1 MIKEGILT
9 RAKDHFLKGTM
20 KQALNVFLK
29 QLRKFE
35 CHHKYLEMVTWMS
48 YAVDS
53 YFQKMSEI
61 GNKLSVVC
69 HSDFTQGNVMV
80 EEGADEKSGGRRRV
94 GFIDWQSHF
103 EGNPFIDLTFILF
116 YGLDPQYWDISLYS

>member
-1 MIKEGILT
+1 
-9 RAKDHFLKGTM
+9 
-20 KQALNVFLK
+20 
-29 QLRKFE
+29 
-35 CHHKYLEMVTWMS
+35 MS

-80 EEGADEKSGGRRRV
+80 EEGADENAGGRRRV
-94 GFIDWQSHF
+94 GFIDW
-103 EGNPFIDLTFILF
+103 
-116 YGLDPQYWDISLYS
+116 

>member
-1 MIKEGILT
+1 
-9 RAKDHFLKGTM
+9 
-20 KQALNVFLK
+20 
-29 QLRKFE
+29 
-35 CHHKYLEMVTWMS
+35 MS
-48 YAVDS
+48 YSVDS

-80 EEGADEKSGGRRRV
+80 EEGGEAGERRRV

-103 EGNPFIDLTFILF
+103 EGNPFIDLTFIFF
-116 YGLDPQYWDISLYS
+116 YGLDP